1 MRVKHEDMKQ
11 ENELKDELRAQP
23 ALDHQKPK
31 TGTPHSIAHIRRRLD
46 RIIPLSPTPNCR
58 VLLPSGTADDEVF
71 ADEGGWSGC
80 SNRRRE
86 KECHHGCGVVYEI
99 IPQVT
104 VIAIATASRPSAT
117 TFL

>member
-1 MRVKHEDMKQ
+1 MKQ

-31 TGTPHSIAHIRRRLD
+31 TGTPHSIAHSRRRLD

-71 ADEGGWSGC
+71 ADDGGVEWMFQPAAG
-80 SNRRRE
+80 
-86 KECHHGCGVVYEI
+86 KK
-99 IPQVT
+99 
-104 VIAIATASRPSAT
+104 SAT
-117 TFL
+117 TAAEWYMRLFRKVA